1 VDKRLNSNRAFNT
14 VVTIGLV
21 LFLMWKINSRMGNQG
36 KGGAKGGRGGGLG
49 GGMGG
54 GPSTSAGR
62 MTGGK
67 ERGALV
73 RNFPTHHIPP
83 P

>member
-49 GGMGG
+49 GGGFMRGMGG
-54 GPSTSAGR
+54 GRRPSGNGQR
-62 MTGGK
+62 VFG
-67 ERGALV
+67 
-73 RNFPTHHIPP
+73 
-83 P
+83 

>member
-1 VDKRLNSNRAFNT
+1 MDKRLNSNRAFNT

-49 GGMGG
+49 GGG
-54 GPSTSAGR
+54 
-62 MTGGK
+62 
-67 ERGALV
+67 
-73 RNFPTHHIPP
+73 
-83 P
+83 